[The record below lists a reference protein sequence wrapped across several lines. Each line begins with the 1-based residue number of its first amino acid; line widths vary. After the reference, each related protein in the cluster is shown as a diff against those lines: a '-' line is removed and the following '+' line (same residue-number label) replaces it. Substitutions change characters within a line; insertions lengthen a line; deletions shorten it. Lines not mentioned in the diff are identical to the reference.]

1 MNPWFISCEISYVH
15 AVFSLLIRKAQKYP
29 VLFPYHPDKNII
41 AYSALIY
48 NERWM
53 YQILLRFL
61 SGKRSIKYG
70 FQSKK
75 LDKSSN
81 KPLFIGFFRWHPTW
95 HFYLVEVRRV
105 ELLSRNSPTYRPLQ
119 FSPWRLRHQ
128 QVMNIRWWMCLKNF
142 RESDLRQTR
151 FLIPCVLRAH
161 PHGQG
166 RSMQRR
172 LRTYIGY

>member
-61 SGKRSIKYG
+61 SGKRSIKCG

-95 HFYLVEVRRV
+95 HFYLVEVRRFYILCFFKFFYIHLRIFILTLPYILSPIFTCRQLSITIIV
-105 ELLSRNSPTYRPLQ
+105 IFVYICGMILL
-119 FSPWRLRHQ
+119 
-128 QVMNIRWWMCLKNF
+128 RW
-142 RESDLRQTR
+142 
-151 FLIPCVLRAH
+151 
-161 PHGQG
+161 
-166 RSMQRR
+166 
-172 LRTYIGY
+172 

>member
-1 MNPWFISCEISYVH
+1 MISCEMY

-61 SGKRSIKYG
+61 SGKRSIKCG

-81 KPLFIGFFRWHPTW
+81 KPLFIGFSSMISNLALLFGGGEEILYFVFFQVFLYSFAYIHTYSSLYIIT
-95 HFYLVEVRRV
+95 YLHLSSVVNYYNRNFCVHLWYDFIEVIV
-105 ELLSRNSPTYRPLQ
+105 CKECIK
-119 FSPWRLRHQ
+119 
-128 QVMNIRWWMCLKNF
+128 NISK
-142 RESDLRQTR
+142 
-151 FLIPCVLRAH
+151 
-161 PHGQG
+161 
-166 RSMQRR
+166 
-172 LRTYIGY
+172 

>member
-1 MNPWFISCEISYVH
+1 MH

-81 KPLFIGFFRWHPTW
+81 KPLFIGFFSMTSNLALLFGGGEEILYFVFLKIFLSVFIYIYAYSSLYIIIYH
-95 HFYLVEVRRV
+95 HLSSLVI
-105 ELLSRNSPTYRPLQ
+105 S
-119 FSPWRLRHQ
+119 
-128 QVMNIRWWMCLKNF
+128 
-142 RESDLRQTR
+142 
-151 FLIPCVLRAH
+151 
-161 PHGQG
+161 
-166 RSMQRR
+166 
-172 LRTYIGY
+172 

>member
-1 MNPWFISCEISYVH
+1 MISCEMH

-61 SGKRSIKYG
+61 SGKRSIKCG

-81 KPLFIGFFRWHPTW
+81 KPLFIGFFR
-95 HFYLVEVRRV
+95 
-105 ELLSRNSPTYRPLQ
+105 
-119 FSPWRLRHQ
+119 
-128 QVMNIRWWMCLKNF
+128 
-142 RESDLRQTR
+142 
-151 FLIPCVLRAH
+151 
-161 PHGQG
+161 
-166 RSMQRR
+166 
-172 LRTYIGY
+172 